1 MLILNKYYLLDFS
14 GKSNQNFKSGYNSS
28 RIKGIASVALNLQ
41 TAKQQQ

>member
-28 RIKGIASVALNLQ
+28 GIKGIASVALNLQ